1 MVGNIKLNTDGCW
14 YEANRRGEFGGIF
27 SYHNAVNSINE
38 GNPGNYPQSVVIN
51 EAHYLLN
58 RTNTSLSHNYHST
71 DQCADHLACV
81 GAKQDEDLVVLA
93 KMPIFIREFVIRNS
107 LNLMKVLD

>member
-1 MVGNIKLNTDGCW
+1 MKIESDSFT
-14 YEANRRGEFGGIF
+14 
-27 SYHNAVNSINE
+27 AVNSINE

>member
-14 YEANRRGEFGGIF
+14 YEANRRGEFG
-27 SYHNAVNSINE
+27 